1 MNVKIAILSALL
13 VAIPV
18 GVRAQDV
25 DDYQNYRV
33 SCNSGTECSN
43 FNVDY
48 QEDDK
53 VAQTRRTRTRRTRRS
68 RDSKYY
74 VGGNIAPFFPFG
86 DSLNGDDLDIG
97 FGGGIFGGYK
107 FTKNISAEIEV
118 FDYFGG
124 SETDDL
130 GYNYFGATANGVY
143 RYYIDPGSSDSLYV
157 FAGLGI
163 GIGVANETGDV
174 ADDRDDAGF
183 DTSETGFLLQGKG
196 GVGYP
201 VSDKVDLFAQTKFFS
216 IFIDGED
223 ADGLAIDLGATYKF

>member
-1 MNVKIAILSALL
+1 MNVKIAILSVLL

-33 SCNSGTECSN
+33 SCSSGAECN
-43 FNVDY
+43 DFNVNY
-48 QEDDK
+48 QEEDEI
-53 VAQTRRTRTRRTRRS
+53 AQTRRTRTRRTRS
-68 RDSKYY
+68 SSDSKYY
-74 VGGNIAPFFPFG
+74 LGGNIAPFIPF
-86 DSLNGDDLDIG
+86 DDDLDIG

-107 FTKNISAEIEV
+107 FTENISAEIEV

-143 RYYIDPGSSDSLYV
+143 RYYIDPGNSDSLYV

-163 GIGVANETGDV
+163 GVGNADPTGDV
-174 ADDRDDAGF
+174 ADDLDLD
-183 DTSETGFLLQGKG
+183 SETGFLLQGKG

-201 VSDKVDLFAQTKFFS
+201 VGDKVDLFAQTKFFS
-216 IFIDGED
+216 IFIDDED